1 MVSRWGAD
9 TMKEFLALHKSGVN
23 IDVALARVYGGDR
36 LALENDWRAA
46 IGAPEYVPPKRGSL
60 ARPTAIPRREI
71 GLFSLTPQAQGETI
85 GSKEDEPTPEP
96 AQAET
101 EAAEPE
107 DASVDTPEPTDD
119 APDAAEEDDKGGGGS
134 ACSRPLDG
142 ARAFDLS
149 ALALAVGL
157 VGLRFRRRSAR

>member
-1 MVSRWGAD
+1 
-9 TMKEFLALHKSGVN
+9 MKELLALHKSGVN
-23 IDVALARVYGGDR
+23 MDVALARVYGGDR

-46 IGAPEYVPPKRGSL
+46 IGAPEYVPPQRGSV

-85 GSKEDEPTPEP
+85 GSKEDESAPEP

-107 DASVDTPEPTDD
+107 EASVDTPEPTDD
-119 APDAAEEDDKGGGGS
+119 VPDAVEEKEAGGGS

-157 VGLRFRRRSAR
+157 IGLGFRRRSAR